1 MDSVAW
7 QNEWECDRSNHI
19 EETRMYVSARVC
31 PLIVLIGLLG
41 FSSANAAGYVN
52 NRQQWLSM
60 QPEARAAYAQG
71 MNDSQNF
78 IFADDTLAD
87 AMVKRGR
94 TKCLLDLKTG
104 ADTLAENITFMY
116 KNNDYSN
123 LPPSAMY
130 IITMGKLCK
139 VYIDIERS
147 NFGLGPS

>member
-1 MDSVAW
+1 MTFSG
-7 QNEWECDRSNHI
+7 
-19 EETRMYVSARVC
+19 RMQILLSA
-31 PLIVLIGLLG
+31 LAMLG
-41 FSSANAAGYVN
+41 STAASAAGYVN
-52 NRQQWLSM
+52 DRKQWLSM
-60 QPEARAAYAQG
+60 KPEARAAYAQG

-78 IFADDTLAD
+78 IYADDTLAE

-116 KNNDYSN
+116 KNNDYMS

-130 IITMGKLCK
+130 IITMAKMCK

-147 NFGLGPS
+147 TFGLGPS

>member
-1 MDSVAW
+1 LKITILVQRLA
-7 QNEWECDRSNHI
+7 I
-19 EETRMYVSARVC
+19 
-31 PLIVLIGLLG
+31 LLA
-41 FSSANAAGYVN
+41 FSCSSIASAAGYVN
-52 NRQQWLSM
+52 DRKQWLSM
-60 QPEARAAYAQG
+60 KPEARAAYAQG

-78 IFADDTLAD
+78 IYADDTLAE

-116 KNNDYSN
+116 KNNDYMN

-130 IITMGKLCK
+130 IITMAKICK

-147 NFGLGPS
+147 AFGLGPS